1 MNQETIFIPFFGVI
15 LLTMLVWMYMYY
27 LRLSFIAREQIDPQS
42 LATVK
47 QGESI
52 FPPEISKPSENLINL
67 FEMPVLFYAVCLYL
81 YATGSVDGLYLV
93 LSFGF
98 LVFRL
103 LHSIV
108 HCTYNKVTHRFY
120 IYVISSLMLWIMIL
134 RAIINTVQLSISSG

>member
-1 MNQETIFIPFFGVI
+1 MSQETIFIPFFGIIV
-15 LLTMLVWMYMYY
+15 LTMIVWMYMYY

-47 QGESI
+47 QGEKI
-52 FPPEISKPSENLINL
+52 FPPDISKPSENLINL

-93 LSFGF
+93 MAFGF
-98 LVFRL
+98 LAFRL
-103 LHSIV
+103 LHSII

-120 IYVISSLMLWIMIL
+120 MYVISSLMLWIMIL
-134 RAIINTVQLSISSG
+134 RAIISAIQLSISSS